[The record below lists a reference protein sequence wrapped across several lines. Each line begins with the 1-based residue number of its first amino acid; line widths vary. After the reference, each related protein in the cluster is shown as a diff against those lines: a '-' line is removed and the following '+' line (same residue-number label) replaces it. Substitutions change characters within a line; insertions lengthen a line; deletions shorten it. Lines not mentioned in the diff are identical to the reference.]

1 MPAEESIG
9 LEDEEGFPPSPDPA
23 GEEDEPEAVG
33 WGETWLAD
41 LAMEDDE
48 LLAEEGVLG
57 NELGFAAS
65 EIEGRAKEDRIAR
78 RPGEMEASRFQGC
91 QCGAEVVD
99 KPVE

>member
-1 MPAEESIG
+1 MPGQERIG
-9 LEDEEGFPPSPDPA
+9 MEDEEGSPPSPDPA

-33 WGETWLAD
+33 WGERWLAA
-41 LAMEDDE
+41 LAMDEDK

-78 RPGEMEASRFQGC
+78 RLGEMEASRLQGC
-91 QCGAEVVD
+91 QCGMDAVD
-99 KPVE
+99 KPVD